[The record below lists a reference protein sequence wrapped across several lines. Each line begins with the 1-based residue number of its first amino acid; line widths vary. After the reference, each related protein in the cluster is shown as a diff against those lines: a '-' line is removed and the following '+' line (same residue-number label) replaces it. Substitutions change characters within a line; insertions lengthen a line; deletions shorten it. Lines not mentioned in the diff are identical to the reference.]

1 MKVKPF
7 DVKSNTYIGFN
18 VEQNNGAH
26 PKFKVGDHVRISKC
40 KEIFA
45 KDFISNWSEEE
56 SVIKKIKK
64 TATWTYII
72 KYLNGEEIIKIFHQ
86 K

>member
-56 SVIKKIKK
+56 SVIKKI
-64 TATWTYII
+64 
-72 KYLNGEEIIKIFHQ
+72 
-86 K
+86 

>member
-18 VEQNNGAH
+18 VEHNNGAH

-56 SVIKKIKK
+56 SVIKKI
-64 TATWTYII
+64 
-72 KYLNGEEIIKIFHQ
+72 
-86 K
+86 

>member
-1 MKVKPF
+1 MKVEPF

-18 VEQNNGAH
+18 VEPNNGAH

-45 KDFISNWSEEE
+45 GLHFELVRRRICD
-56 SVIKKIKK
+56 
-64 TATWTYII
+64 
-72 KYLNGEEIIKIFHQ
+72 
-86 K
+86 